1 MAMEPK
7 VIPKHVAIIMDGNGR
22 WAEERGLPRI
32 AGHTAA
38 IDVIRDVVK
47 AAAELDIDYLSLYT
61 FSSENWQRP
70 STEVRFLMRLLRDT
84 LRKEVED
91 LKKNNVRL
99 LAIGRI
105 DDLPSEARDELFR
118 AIDLTSENDGL
129 KVVLAL
135 SYGGRNEILDAVRG
149 IAKDLNDH
157 KLSVSDIDEECFKKH
172 LYVPDLPDP
181 DLLIRTSG
189 EMRISNFLLWQIAY
203 TELWVTPVL
212 WPDFGREDLV
222 QALKEY
228 ERRERR
234 FGRV

>member
-1 MAMEPK
+1 MESK
-7 VIPKHVAIIMDGNGR
+7 VTPRHVAIIMDGNGR

-32 AGHTAA
+32 AGHTAGIEA
-38 IDVIRDVVK
+38 IRDVVK
-47 AAAELDIDYLSLYT
+47 ASAELGIHYLSLYT

-70 STEVRFLMRLLRDT
+70 SAEVRFLMRLLRDT
-84 LRKEVED
+84 LRDEVDE
-91 LKKNNVRL
+91 LNRSNVKL
-99 LAIGRI
+99 LAIGRM
-105 DDLPSEARDELFR
+105 DDLPSEARDELLR
-118 AIDLTSENDGL
+118 AMALTAKNDGL

-135 SYGGRNEILDAVRG
+135 SYGGRNEILDAVRS
-149 IAKDLNDH
+149 IAEDLSQNR
-157 KLSVSDIDEECFKKH
+157 LSPSEIDEECFKEH

-212 WPDFGREDLV
+212 WPDFRQEDLV